1 MEKSI
6 HPEKFDGFRFTQLCE
21 RDRVAVAGQQ
31 ATSISSAEYFSFGC
45 VWFIFDSTHRSY
57 PYSSISPGR
66 LFAANEIKAFLAHI
80 LQVVGFV
87 TYDIKFAEGKQ
98 APPSL
103 AVNAMHI
110 PRKANVIQE
119 APKVKCYR
127 GSY

>member
-31 ATSISSAEYFSFGC
+31 ATSISSA
-45 VWFIFDSTHRSY
+45 DY